1 MQVEMPHV
9 AETHAPSDGKRPRPR
24 SQDLLSLPQ
33 VTPTQRS
40 APGPQPRSPWSTF
53 PSYTVQDILPL
64 LFIEYLYSMS
74 SVLLSI
80 LQYLI

>member
-1 MQVEMPHV
+1 MWQRPMRPVTASDPDP
-9 AETHAPSDGKRPRPR
+9 AP
-24 SQDLLSLPQ
+24 QDLPSLPQ

>member
-1 MQVEMPHV
+1 MWQRQMRPVTASDPDP
-9 AETHAPSDGKRPRPR
+9 AP
-24 SQDLLSLPQ
+24 QDLLSLPQ